1 MSRFDRRL
9 KPELVNRN
17 TGIMSSGISQTMRR
31 TQSVPTT
38 TRQVTTSASAVRSGS
53 PRPGTADCKIRP
65 RSSNQMLGTS
75 VFMGDSTN
83 PSKPSIEVIETSYE
97 PGQQNNISSDIILDN
112 ISKRNKLITEK
123 IQKTRDPNVRLLYGH
138 EIRLNTVEGTIDCLN
153 QIKCS
158 EVRNSQ
164 LNAEYEANISRLT
177 VVLDTITQELNE
189 MKLKIEVYKEE
200 RCQEISQVD
209 IKVDSNLE
217 KIKNNKTFIS
227 EIKNEIRDYV
237 NLRPLIQTNTVRYE
251 EYDNKI
257 KELEVK
263 NGIMENKNNVL
274 KNSIETVKNILI
286 QVVQGSDYKKKGV
299 IKELKNIN
307 LN

>member
-65 RSSNQMLGTS
+65 RSSNQMLGKS

-97 PGQQNNISSDIILDN
+97 PGQQNNISSDIILDD

-123 IQKTRDPNVRLLYGH
+123 IQKTRDPKVRLLYGH

-177 VVLDTITQELNE
+177 VVLDNITQELNE

-237 NLRPLIQTNTVRYE
+237 NLRPLIQTNTDRYE

-263 NGIMENKNNVL
+263 NGNNG
-274 KNSIETVKNILI
+274 K
-286 QVVQGSDYKKKGV
+286 
-299 IKELKNIN
+299 
-307 LN
+307 